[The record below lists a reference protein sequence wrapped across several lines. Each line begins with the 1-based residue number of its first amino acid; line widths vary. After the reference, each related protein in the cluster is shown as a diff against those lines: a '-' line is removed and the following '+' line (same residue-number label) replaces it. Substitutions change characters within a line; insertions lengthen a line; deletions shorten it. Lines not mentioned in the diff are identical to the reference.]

1 MTVHP
6 LSCVGSDVQLSPEH
20 HGAAVVVLK
29 AYNEGS
35 GVGLARLVQT
45 TPLQC
50 VVDAT
55 IDGLPEGDYRV
66 SVHEYGDLSRGCER
80 LVSATEHLCTY
91 SLIIYIL
98 NVWLS

>member
-1 MTVHP
+1 M
-6 LSCVGSDVQLSPEH
+6 SPEH

-35 GVGLARLVQT
+35 GLGLARLVQT
-45 TPLQC
+45 TPTQC

-55 IDGLPEGDYRV
+55 IDGLPEGDYQV

-80 LVSATEHLCTY
+80 LVPPS
-91 SLIIYIL
+91 I
-98 NVWLS
+98 